1 MSIKSF
7 PDKKKKKKPYPYHLM
22 AITEKD
28 FIKQFKAQRSF

>member
-1 MSIKSF
+1 MSIKSL
-7 PDKKKKKKPYPYHLM
+7 PDKKEKKRYPYHLM